1 MDLKRINKIFLSTDN
16 VEIMVAYI
24 KQALDNYYTLNK
36 SSIENYD
43 KWIENSEKE
52 DYLKKPEY
60 KIYELKNRNSQSSI
74 VANVKWKF
82 LYEGKYLKNKATIL
96 YLSSKKKYTE
106 VDNNKILIKDIN
118 KLIRNHF
125 NEKSPFFTID
135 EENLKSMNQEV
146 KLYYYWKN
154 KLVELEYRN
163 NPIFYLSQSKN
174 NKPEQVIINIKWG
187 FEVQGKEIKP
197 RYILK
202 RFTLDKQFV
211 GNLEEESLQ
220 FDLKGF
226 VKTHI
231 KDKFPVI
238 FNPPQIK

>member
-43 KWIENSEKE
+43 KWIENNEKE
-52 DYLKKPEY
+52 DYFKKPEY
-60 KIYELKNRNSQSSI
+60 KIYELKNRNSLSSI
-74 VANVKWKF
+74 VVNVKWKF

-106 VDNNKILIKDIN
+106 VDNDKILTKHIN
-118 KLIRNHF
+118 KLIKNHF
-125 NEKSPFFTID
+125 NEKSPFFPID
-135 EENLKSMNQEV
+135 EENLKLMNQDV

-187 FEVQGKEIKP
+187 FEVPGKEIKP

-202 RFTLDKQFV
+202 RFSLDKQFV
-211 GNLEEESLQ
+211 GNLEDESLH
-220 FDLKGF
+220 FDLKSY

-231 KDKFPVI
+231 KDTFPVI